1 MPQMTT
7 VRMMELHLGKSPKWS
22 NCSAVTGSW
31 NPFWS
36 ISSKLLLSHSLIISS
51 DGKLSLCWTLLWTVL
66 QNATFKNSELYISH
80 LSLYSLIIVT
90 SSDAMDNKSIQQTCL
105 FLPGSTIYW
114 FEHSEHSLLGR
125 GMDLPFSSCHML
137 APTVTSQGA
146 SQVALV
152 VKNPPTN
159 AGDIRGVGS
168 IPGSGRSPEG
178 GNGNPLQYSCLK
190 NPMDK
195 GAWRATVHRIAKSQ
209 TRLKWLS
216 THMCICCVYVL
227 ECMWVRVCTHNI
239 FTLVYVYIMYTHV
252 YYIYKCTYPF

>member
-1 MPQMTT
+1 MDTT
-7 VRMMELHLGKSPKWS
+7 ERLSWTELRVRDLVSYSTWIANLVKI
-22 NCSAVTGSW
+22 V
-31 NPFWS
+31 
-36 ISSKLLLSHSLIISS
+36 I
-51 DGKLSLCWTLLWTVL
+51 
-66 QNATFKNSELYISH
+66 YI
-80 LSLYSLIIVT
+80 
-90 SSDAMDNKSIQQTCL
+90 CL
-105 FLPGSTIYW
+105 F
-114 FEHSEHSLLGR
+114 R
-125 GMDLPFSSCHML
+125 D
-137 APTVTSQGA
+137 

>member
-152 VKNPPTN
+152 VKNPSTN
-159 AGDIRGVGS
+159 AGDIRDAAYPS
-168 IPGSGRSPEG
+168 SLHQEDHLEEGRAIHS
-178 GNGNPLQYSCLK
+178 NIL
-190 NPMDK
+190 
-195 GAWRATVHRIAKSQ
+195 AWRIPMTEEPGELQAMRSQ
-209 TRLKWLS
+209 RVGHNWSDL
-216 THMCICCVYVL
+216 THMHISSSPLLWGWNTQCS
-227 ECMWVRVCTHNI
+227 
-239 FTLVYVYIMYTHV
+239 LV
-252 YYIYKCTYPF
+252 